1 MSTKKTSKNHGTYK
15 NHETLWKIME
25 NNCWK
30 YKNLKIMFI
39 IIMEQIIWNIF
50 PTIHINSPYSYP
62 TVLICW
68 SIFDPV
74 PLDFAGDFR
83 RAVKSLAR
91 QGRLEEAEDKNRKS
105 ASAASDVGAV
115 WSAQFT
121 WRCSRRCWFKNYI
134 CGLWMFMGGYCYR
147 MIYWNHRKWWFT
159 EVLWWFNW
167 ILW

>member
-1 MSTKKTSKNHGTYK
+1 MGHIIIIFIYFYNNHGITMEKSWETYFQQ
-15 NHETLWKIME
+15 
-25 NNCWK
+25 
-30 YKNLKIMFI
+30 FI
-39 IIMEQIIWNIF
+39 SIPQWLSHGPHMLMGF
-50 PTIHINSPYSYP
+50 LLVHGTI
-62 TVLICW
+62 
-68 SIFDPV
+68 
-74 PLDFAGDFR
+74 AGDFR

-105 ASAASDVGAV
+105 ASDASDVGAV

-121 WRCSRRCWFKNYI
+121 WRCSWRCWFKNYI

-147 MIYWNHRKWWFT
+147 MIYWNHWKWWFT